1 MRNFLKLGLTALA
14 VAALAACGGGGSSDV
29 ADTYVGNW
37 KSNCSS
43 YTGSDGNEYYQTY
56 ILSFAKSTASEI
68 IGTYNNSN
76 AYYDAAC
83 KNLAGAKNNYDAI
96 KINIGAKTSFLG
108 APADSMVYS
117 LVSTGEARPGF
128 IVADATKL
136 NIVVN
141 NNDGSPP
148 RGWGAASPYTKQ

>member
-1 MRNFLKLGLTALA
+1 MRNFLKLGLAALA

-37 KSNCSS
+37 KSSCTS
-43 YTGSDGNEYYQTY
+43 YTGNDGNTYYETY

-68 IGTYNNSN
+68 IGTASN
-76 AYYDAAC
+76 TNAHFDAAC
-83 KNLAGAKNNYDAI
+83 KNLAGPINNDSPI

-108 APADSMVYS
+108 APADSMVFTFM
-117 LVSTGEARPGF
+117 STGEARPGF
-128 IVADATKL
+128 IAADATKL

-148 RGWGAASPYTKQ
+148 NNWGGASPFTKQ